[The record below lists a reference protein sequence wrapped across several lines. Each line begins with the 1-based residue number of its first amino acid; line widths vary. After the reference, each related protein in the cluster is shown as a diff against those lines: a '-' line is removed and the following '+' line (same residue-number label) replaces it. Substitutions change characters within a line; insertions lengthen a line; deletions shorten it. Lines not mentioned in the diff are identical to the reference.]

1 VYNINIKKLRKQEKK
16 PMSITAL
23 KDNAD
28 ILSEHNYM
36 WHGETL
42 CDNYG
47 ATQEMMNEFWELVTK
62 RIDEAYMEEYK
73 AYHITHEESCNPNA
87 TYIGLCGMSIDSEAI
102 DYAIEELGIK
112 EDLEEWLDTT
122 IEKLDEVIN
131 RVKADMDKILYEIVE
146 KYNLTYV
153 D

>member
-1 VYNINIKKLRKQEKK
+1 
-16 PMSITAL
+16 MSITAL
-23 KDNAD
+23 KNNAD

-42 CDNYG
+42 SDNYG
-47 ATQEMMNEFWELVTK
+47 ASKEIMDEFWEMVTK

-87 TYIGLCGMSIDSEAI
+87 TYIGLYGMSIDSETI
-102 DYAIEELGIK
+102 DYAIKELEIK

-122 IEKLDEVIN
+122 IEKLDEVID
-131 RVKADMDKILYEIVE
+131 RVKADMDKILAEIVE

>member
-1 VYNINIKKLRKQEKK
+1 
-16 PMSITAL
+16 MSITAL
-23 KDNAD
+23 KNNAD

-42 CDNYG
+42 SDNYG
-47 ATQEMMNEFWELVTK
+47 ASEEIMSEFWGMVTK

-102 DYAIEELGIK
+102 DYAIEEL
-112 EDLEEWLDTT
+112 EVTNVEEWLDTT
-122 IEKLDEVIN
+122 IEKLDEVIS
-131 RVKADMDKILYEIVE
+131 RVSKDMNKILDEIVE

>member
-1 VYNINIKKLRKQEKK
+1 
-16 PMSITAL
+16 MSITDL
-23 KDNAD
+23 KNNAD
-28 ILSEHNYM
+28 ILSDYAYM

-73 AYHITHEESCNPNA
+73 AYHITHEESCEPNA
-87 TYIGLCGMSIDSEAI
+87 TYIGLCGMSIDSETI
-102 DYAIEELGIK
+102 DYAIEQLEIT

-122 IEKLDEVIN
+122 IEKLDEVIS
-131 RVKADMDKILYEIVE
+131 RVSKDMDKILDEIVE
-146 KYNLTYV
+146 KYNLTYTEI
-153 D
+153 DY

>member
-1 VYNINIKKLRKQEKK
+1 
-16 PMSITAL
+16 MSITAL
-23 KDNAD
+23 KNNAD

-42 CDNYG
+42 SDNYG
-47 ATQEMMNEFWELVTK
+47 ASEEIMSEFWGMVTK

-102 DYAIEELGIK
+102 DYAIEEL
-112 EDLEEWLDTT
+112 EVTNVEEWLDTT
-122 IEKLDEVIN
+122 VEKLEEVIK
-131 RVKADMDKILYEIVE
+131 RVKEDMNKIQDEIVA
-146 KYNLTYV
+146 KYNLTYTEI